1 METLKDRLSKI
12 KNVIVKDEF
21 LENKGLGNEVGYYVF
36 DYNESEE
43 LTVRAYLDKLEKSN
57 VLEAS
62 DFELV
67 VYDLYDLMIDYIVS
81 EGLLEMC
88 YEMETEHGIQYLI
101 SNVVELLNMN
111 SNVDY
116 FNKYIEAHTPKKAV
130 VFVTGVGKIF
140 PFVRSHEILNKL
152 HQLFDR
158 VPVALFYP
166 GTYDGLELRLFSEF
180 KDDNYY
186 RAFPLV

>member
-1 METLKDRLSKI
+1 MDTLKQRLNKIESVISK
-12 KNVIVKDEF
+12 KEF

-36 DYNESEE
+36 AYNEREE
-43 LTVRAYLDKLEKSN
+43 LTVRDYLNKLVKSN

-62 DFELV
+62 GFDLV
-67 VYDLYDLMIDYIVS
+67 VYDLYDLMLDFIVS
-81 EGLLEMC
+81 EDLLDMC
-88 YEMETEHGIQYLI
+88 YEMEEEHGIQYLI
-101 SNVVELLNMN
+101 SNVVDLLHMN
-111 SNVDY
+111 SDVDY
-116 FNKYIEAHTPKKAV
+116 FNKYIEAHTPEQAV

>member
-1 METLKDRLSKI
+1 METLKDRLNKI
-12 KNVIVKDEF
+12 KKVIIKDEF

-116 FNKYIEAHTPKKAV
+116 FNKYIEAHTPEKAV